1 MSTSQKIYRMPFRKT
16 ITFGSVCAFI
26 LSLSTLALAIYLTL
40 FALAHTHNIFITPWW
55 AHLLVIT
62 FILEL
67 WLFGVTYFTTFCYLI
82 LYDDKMVI
90 KNILFPFYSKK
101 IFFRDLQNKKIVRVF
116 THNYAVRSPYS
127 TRMITLYK
135 KGKKWPEKGTYY
147 YLKLVYKSDLVEI
160 ASFLREKGIDVVVS
174 NKSTVHSSILD
185 KSGID

>member
-1 MSTSQKIYRMPFRKT
+1 MPFRKT

-26 LSLSTLALAIYLTL
+26 FSLFNLSYSFYFTLYAFSRVNNFYL
-40 FALAHTHNIFITPWW
+40 NPWW
-55 AHLLVIT
+55 VHLLIIT
-62 FILEL
+62 ILL
-67 WLFGVTYFTTFCYLI
+67 TFWILGLQFYQTFCYLI

-90 KNILFPFYSKK
+90 KNIFFPFYTKK
-101 IFFRDLQNKKIVRVF
+101 IYFRDLQNKKIVRVF

>member
-1 MSTSQKIYRMPFRKT
+1 MTKAQKLLNDNGVIRWTALVLIALMMFFAYMF
-16 ITFGSVCAFI
+16 VDV
-26 LSLSTLALAIYLTL
+26 LS
-40 FALAHTHNIFITPWW
+40 PWW

-90 KNILFPFYSKK
+90 KNIFFPFYTKK
-101 IFFRDLQNKKIVRVF
+101 IYFRDLQNKKIVRVF

-174 NKSTVHSSILD
+174 NKSSVHSSILD